1 MWTWATSWIRAAKCI
16 RCNPAVLYVQRVV
29 LLALPSRGVVAATDS
44 WNSAWHCNCE
54 AQWSLYVPP
63 VVTICTASGHYMY
76 RLWSLYVPPVVTICT
91 VSLTF
96 NNSTFCPHTAF
107 TCSGWIWEQTA
118 IISLYSINWL
128 VCITDGECLLR
139 GTDRIFIYTHIIQMN
154 QFPEYEICTLRAVH
168 CSHRQV
174 SRHHSAIRSAT
185 RQWAQRRLSDGSD
198 WFIKT
203 QQSWRLWLTGADKPS
218 RTPESIFNL
227 QPALRSTTDGIAQ
240 QYKQTCTQ
248 KASNAW
254 FNLNMTQ
261 TLCRSSQYTRLL

>member
-1 MWTWATSWIRAAKCI
+1 MWTWATSWLRAAKRI
-16 RCNPAVLYVQRVV
+16 RCNPAVMHVQRVV
-29 LLALPSRGVVAATDS
+29 LLVLPSHGDVAATDS
-44 WNSAWHCNCE
+44 WNSAWHCDCK

-63 VVTICTASGHYMY
+63 VVTIWPAS
-76 RLWSLYVPPVVTICT
+76 LIFS
-91 VSLTF
+91 
-96 NNSTFCPHTAF
+96 NSTFCPHRVLMCF
-107 TCSGWIWEQTA
+107 VWIWEQTA
-118 IISLYSINWL
+118 IISLYNINWL
-128 VCITDGECLLR
+128 VFVTDGECSLH
-139 GTDRIFIYTHIIQMN
+139 GADRIFIYTHIIQMN
-154 QFPEYEICTLRAVH
+154 QFPECEICTLRAVH

-203 QQSWRLWLTGADKPS
+203 QQSWRLWLTGTDKPS

-227 QPALRSTTDGIAQ
+227 QPAVRSTTDGIPQ

-248 KASNAW
+248 KGSNAW

-261 TLCRSSQYTRLL
+261 TLCRSTQYTGLL